1 MVECSRERLVK
12 KVIEIILANRFY
24 RKHREQIMMICDL
37 VVVAFSYLVAFLLK
51 NDLKGFYFGDITI
64 DRLLVSGVLVIVI
77 YGLCFAL
84 FKIHRSLWKYISIN
98 EVIRIAEANLFATLV
113 MILITN
119 IFSKKATYYVS
130 IELIAMVISTVTMFA
145 LRGIYR
151 LYRRSSHGYSDG
163 KKTVIIG
170 AGDGG
175 TLLLREIQQNPN
187 LGYRI
192 IGFVDD
198 NKVNKVV
205 MGLNV
210 LGTSK
215 DLKELKDKYDLEVA
229 IVAIP
234 SLAKEDL
241 NKLVENCHEINLKIE
256 IMNQEKVVLDGTAKK
271 NYNPVAKIR
280 IEDLLGRGE
289 IKLDQSEISSYITD
303 KVVVVTGAGGSIGSE
318 LCRQIVKFK
327 PGRLIMIDI
336 NENGLYMLEQE
347 FNNMVRHKEMD
358 PSIVYIS
365 YIASIRDYKAIDSI
379 LKNERAEI
387 VYHAA
392 AHKHVPLME
401 TRPMEAIKN
410 NVFGTKNV
418 IDACIANK
426 IKRFIMIS
434 TDKAVNPTNV
444 MGATKRMTE
453 MILQAYGDNDVTK
466 MAAVR
471 FGNVLGS
478 NGSVIP
484 IFKRQIEEGGPV
496 TITDRNIIRYFMT
509 IPEAAQLVLQ
519 AGYYADKGEIFVLD
533 MGKPVKIL
541 NLAEK
546 MIKLS
551 GFEPYKDIDIVEIG
565 LRKGEKMF
573 EELHLNS
580 ETFTKTKND
589 LIYENQIMKISKEAI
604 NERLEVLRD
613 LLSKDT
619 SNEEFRNTILN
630 LIIKD

>member
-51 NDLKGFYFGDITI
+51 NDLKGFYFGDISI
-64 DRLLVSGVLVIVI
+64 DRLFVSGVLVIVI

-98 EVIRIAEANLFATLV
+98 EVIRIAEANLLATLV

-145 LRGIYR
+145 LRGVYR

-215 DLKELKDKYDLEVA
+215 DLKELKEKYDLEVA

-241 NKLVENCHEINLKIE
+241 NKLVENCHEIGLKIE

-365 YIASIRDYKAIDSI
+365 YIASIRDYRAIDNI

-426 IKRFIMIS
+426 VKRFIMIS

-453 MILQAYGDNDVTK
+453 MILQAYGDNGVTK

-541 NLAEK
+541 SLAEK

-551 GFEPYKDIDIVEIG
+551 GYEPYKDIDIVEIG

-604 NERLEVLRD
+604 NERLDVLRD
-613 LLSKDT
+613 LLNKDT
-619 SNEEFRNTILN
+619 SNDEFKTTILD